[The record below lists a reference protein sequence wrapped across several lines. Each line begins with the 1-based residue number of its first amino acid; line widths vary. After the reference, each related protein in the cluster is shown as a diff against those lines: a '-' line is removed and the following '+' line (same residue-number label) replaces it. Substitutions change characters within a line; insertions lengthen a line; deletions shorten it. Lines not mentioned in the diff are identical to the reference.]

1 MALASGIGFAGEYF
15 VAIDVKALM
24 DELESRRADI
34 LNQGTDLALDRE
46 AAQRKRIG
54 AAIASVA
61 KEAAQLPRG
70 SGMSPQVRALLG
82 GESAEISPSIIFG
95 LPPAKV

>member
-1 MALASGIGFAGEYF
+1 LSSGTGLAPAYF
-15 VAIDVKALM
+15 VTIDVKALM

-54 AAIASVA
+54 AQIAAVA

-70 SGMSPQVRALLG
+70 TGMSAHVRALIG
-82 GESAEISPSIIFG
+82 GESAEISPSMIFG
-95 LPPAKV
+95 VPPSKV